1 MPKGIDIAVFVAVS
15 ARTRVYGVALSCACR
30 LYDLA
35 CIVMSMSRGKAYD
48 RRPVFLSVR
57 NGIKLK
63 LIALSGFEIYS
74 GFDDQFL
81 YNAAAGGVGSIG
93 GLANVVPD
101 IWSDLIRA
109 YNGGSLSRTVALSR
123 LIDRLMP
130 VYEMGSSCS
139 LLFKKLLVHRG
150 VEIDPKAIFPFNEAD
165 NAAFETVREILDS
178 VLADYATLKV

>member
-74 GFDDQFL
+74 EL
-81 YNAAAGGVGSIG
+81 SC
-93 GLANVVPD
+93 D
-101 IWSDLIRA
+101 IIPYIHIR
-109 YNGGSLSRTVALSR
+109 GIV
-123 LIDRLMP
+123 ID
-130 VYEMGSSCS
+130 
-139 LLFKKLLVHRG
+139 
-150 VEIDPKAIFPFNEAD
+150 IFVF
-165 NAAFETVREILDS
+165 
-178 VLADYATLKV
+178 